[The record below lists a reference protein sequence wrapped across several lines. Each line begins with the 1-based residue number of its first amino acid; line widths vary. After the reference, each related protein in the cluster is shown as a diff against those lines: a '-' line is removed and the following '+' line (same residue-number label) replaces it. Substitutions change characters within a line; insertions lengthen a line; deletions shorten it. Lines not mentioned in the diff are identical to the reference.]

1 MSEHKSTTE
10 QHGELDADSV
20 AAYLR
25 RHPEFFNEHPELLSQ
40 LQIPHDSG
48 AAISLVERQMSIL
61 RAQNQKHQQK
71 LRELIEIAGANE
83 ELARRMHMLALTL
96 MDAGDPAEIFATLYE
111 NLRQN
116 FHADFAVV
124 RLFADPATADDA
136 GDEFAGPD
144 DAGHSLFKAIIDGG
158 RPLCGQLKRQQ
169 QVYLFG
175 NEGDPITSG
184 VMVPL
189 LGEGWQGIMAIGSC
203 DPDRFHP
210 GMGVDLLSN
219 LGEILG
225 IVLKR
230 WVATG

>member
-1 MSEHKSTTE
+1 MSQDKSATK
-10 QHGELDADSV
+10 QPAELDANRV

-40 LQIPHDSG
+40 LEIPHDSG
-48 AAISLVERQMSIL
+48 EAVSLVERQMSIL
-61 RAQNQKHQQK
+61 RAQNKQHQQK

-83 ELARRMHMLALTL
+83 ALARRMHMLALTL
-96 MDAGDPAEIFATLYE
+96 MDAGDPAEIFATLYD
-111 NLRQN
+111 NLRHN

-124 RLFADPATADDA
+124 RVFANPAAEDYA
-136 GDEFAGPD
+136 GEEFAGS
-144 DAGHSLFKAIIDGG
+144 DAAEYTLFKSIIGNA

-175 NEGDPITSG
+175 NDGDPITSG

-189 LGEGWQGIMAIGSC
+189 NGEGWTGIMAIGSC

-219 LGEILG
+219 LGEILS